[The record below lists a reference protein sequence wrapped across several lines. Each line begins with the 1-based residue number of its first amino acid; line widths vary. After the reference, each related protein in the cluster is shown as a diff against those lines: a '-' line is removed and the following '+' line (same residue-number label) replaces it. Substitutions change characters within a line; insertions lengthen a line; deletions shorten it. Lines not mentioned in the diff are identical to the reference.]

1 MTMLVLV
8 TALSLSSVLMEN
20 QPLCKDNSACVE
32 GHSFFKF
39 DIGGELQSMF
49 KYYMVGGSY
58 TVQVSIE
65 RSNSFLDLQ

>member
-1 MTMLVLV
+1 MTAVVGTMTMLVLV

-49 KYYMVGGSY
+49 KYYMGGGVIHC
-58 TVQVSIE
+58 TSIH
-65 RSNSFLDLQ
+65 